1 MKILRTIDAE
11 LKESC
16 PRIVYIK
23 QLSKQAGAS
32 SNLTTCLSNLVKFEV
47 EIYFVC
53 QHSFTVVKETR
64 ITIKVLTRQWV
75 KYIVPVIAVVGQSH
89 ALLCHFS
96 RLFQL
101 KKNIES

>member
-16 PRIVYIK
+16 PRIVYIE

-32 SNLTTCLSNLVKFEV
+32 SNLTKCLSNLVKFEV

-64 ITIKVLTRQWV
+64 ITIKVTTQWV

>member
-64 ITIKVLTRQWV
+64 ITIKVTRQWV
-75 KYIVPVIAVVGQSH
+75 KYCGRSIIRSTVS
-89 ALLCHFS
+89 LLLS
-96 RLFQL
+96 LPI
-101 KKNIES
+101 KKDY

>member
-16 PRIVYIK
+16 PRIVYIE

-32 SNLTTCLSNLVKFEV
+32 SNLTKCLSNLVKFEV

-53 QHSFTVVKETR
+53 QHSFTVVEETR
-64 ITIKVLTRQWV
+64 FTTKVHWMPPCKQVYL
-75 KYIVPVIAVVGQSH
+75 
-89 ALLCHFS
+89 
-96 RLFQL
+96 
-101 KKNIES
+101 

>member
-16 PRIVYIK
+16 PRIVYIE

-32 SNLTTCLSNLVKFEV
+32 SNLTKCLSNLVKFEV

-64 ITIKVLTRQWV
+64 ITIKVTRQWV
-75 KYIVPVIAVVGQSH
+75 KYILQFRFPVKFIVQKIHVY
-89 ALLCHFS
+89 
-96 RLFQL
+96 
-101 KKNIES
+101 NPPD